1 MRSFYVYILT
11 NRQYG
16 TLYVG
21 MTGNLA
27 RRTWEHKSKSVPGF
41 TKTHGLDRLVCYEIF
56 DDVESAAHRE
66 KQIKRWNRAWKIQL
80 IEKMNPDWT
89 DLYFGLNR

>member
-1 MRSFYVYILT
+1 MRQFYVYILT

-27 RRTWEHKSKSVPGF
+27 RRIWEHKSKSVLGF
-41 TKTHGLDRLVCYEIF
+41 TKTYGLDRLVYFEVS
-56 DDVESAAHRE
+56 DTAQSAAQRE
-66 KQIKRWNRAWKIQL
+66 RQIKRWNRAWKIQL
-80 IEKMNPDWT
+80 IEKTNPEWI
-89 DLYFGLNR
+89 DLYDEVNR